1 MAKVKTKE
9 VTRTGFVQYA
19 RVFEGNMDSNL
30 EYHEKTQGQYNVN
43 FYPETTGGFEA
54 FFDAGAPV
62 SAMGHDT
69 IKVGDPEIATGK
81 FLKLKRPNKHPSGIE
96 DFGGAPVVFD
106 FREGP
111 SLKKWS
117 MDDDGELGNGT
128 KVVVKVSI
136 YGEGPRASIRLE
148 KIAVLELVE
157 YDGSTGGSSSNKDT
171 F

>member
-1 MAKVKTKE
+1 
-9 VTRTGFVQYA
+9 
-19 RVFEGNMDSNL
+19 
-30 EYHEKTQGQYNVN
+30 
-43 FYPETTGGFEA
+43 
-54 FFDAGAPV
+54 
-62 SAMGHDT
+62 MGHDT
-69 IKVGDPEIATGK
+69 IKVGDPELATGK
-81 FLKLKRPNKHPSGIE
+81 FLKLKRPNVHPSGIA

-106 FREGP
+106 LREGEC
-111 SLKKWS
+111 LKKWS

-157 YDGSTGGSSSNKDT
+157 FDGATGGSSSNKDK